1 MIDMD
6 IQNDQFDN
14 INVDDE
20 IEELGID
27 CVERVMVEYKPKVTR
42 RAKVKKVDKINFRS
56 SFENIREVFD

>member
-6 IQNDQFDN
+6 IQNEQLDN
-14 INVDDE
+14 VIDDD

-42 RAKVKKVDKINFRS
+42 RAKVKKVDKLNFRS
-56 SFENIREVFD
+56 YFENIREIIV

>member
-1 MIDMD
+1 MIEMD
-6 IQNDQFDN
+6 IQNDPFDN
-14 INVDDE
+14 VNDADD

-42 RAKVKKVDKINFRS
+42 RAKVKKVDKLNFRS

>member
-6 IQNDQFDN
+6 IQNDQLDN
-14 INVDDE
+14 VIGDD

-42 RAKVKKVDKINFRS
+42 RAKVKKVDKLNFRS